1 MGCDIHFVIE
11 RQVTRYDYEEADIVP
26 VPGRWVGV
34 YATWLSPVP
43 LNIRDPLPKMGEKG
57 RGALGFY
64 DRLPAMK
71 SRNYSFFARLARVR
85 GDGPEPKGAPDDAS
99 ELARMMIDEDGA
111 DGHSHSWDTL
121 KDFIFKWLVS
131 AGDESAATA
140 VASALEGNE
149 DLLASVAGVWPEA
162 MKLYRVVYWF
172 DN

>member
-11 RQVTRYDYEEADIVP
+11 RQVTRYSDEEDDVVP

-43 LNIRDPLPKMGEKG
+43 LNIRDSLPKLGEKG
-57 RGALGFY
+57 RGGLDYY
-64 DRLPAMK
+64 DRMPAMK
-71 SRNYSFFARLARVR
+71 MRNYDFFAKLAGVR

-99 ELARMMIDEDGA
+99 ELARMMIDQDGP

-140 VASALEGNE
+140 VAGALEGDE
-149 DLLASVAGVWPEA
+149 KILAHVAGVWPED
-162 MKLYRVVYWF
+162 MNLYRVVYWF